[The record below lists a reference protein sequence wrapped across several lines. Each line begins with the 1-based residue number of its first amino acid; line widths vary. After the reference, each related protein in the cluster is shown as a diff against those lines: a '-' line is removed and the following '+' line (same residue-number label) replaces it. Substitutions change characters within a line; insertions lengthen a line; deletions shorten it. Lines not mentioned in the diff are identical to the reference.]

1 MKGFLR
7 FMVNTLTLLLLA
19 VGTLAIVSY
28 CNKIVTTSLDML
40 VYRDNA
46 LFYIEQNVDDSEE
59 FIKNQEVRNEKFYE
73 SQDDVVRVFS
83 NQNFLVKTL
92 IFGVALLMYPLLF
105 LVWIK
110 ELNKCRVL
118 LYRKLRRWKRKR
130 RLQKRSV

>member
-7 FMVNTLTLLLLA
+7 FMVNTLTLLLLS

>member
-1 MKGFLR
+1 MKKMRLI
-7 FMVNTLTLLLLA
+7 VNILTLLLLA
-19 VGTLAIVSY
+19 IGTLAIVSY

-46 LFYIEQNVDDSEE
+46 LFYIEQNKDDSEE
-59 FIKNQEVRNEKFYE
+59 FVQNQEIRTEKFYE
-73 SQDDVVRVFS
+73 SSDDVVRFFS

-92 IFGVALLMYPLLF
+92 IFLVALLMYPLIGV
-105 LVWIK
+105 VWLR

-130 RLQKRSV
+130 RLQKREV

>member
-7 FMVNTLTLLLLA
+7 FMVNTLTLLMLA
-19 VGTLAIVSY
+19 IGTLTIVSY

-46 LFYIEQNVDDSEE
+46 LYYIEQNADDSEE
-59 FIKNQEVRNEKFYE
+59 FIKNQEIRTEKFYE
-73 SQDDVVRVFS
+73 SSDDVVRFFS

-92 IFGVALLMYPLLF
+92 IFAVSLLMYPLLF

-118 LYRKLRRWKRKR
+118 LYRKLRKWKKKR
-130 RLQKRSV
+130 MLQQREV